1 MNQKN
6 VLNVKFLSI
15 KQVAEILDVSERT
28 VRRRLDE
35 GCFVAIQEGGRYRIL
50 QSSLEEYIQRLLAEA
65 GIKIR

>member
-28 VRRRLDE
+28 VIRRLDA
-35 GCFVAIQEGGRYRIL
+35 GCFVAIKEGGRYRIL
-50 QSSLEEYIQRLLAEA
+50 QSSLEEYMKKLFDEA
-65 GIKIR
+65 GINLK